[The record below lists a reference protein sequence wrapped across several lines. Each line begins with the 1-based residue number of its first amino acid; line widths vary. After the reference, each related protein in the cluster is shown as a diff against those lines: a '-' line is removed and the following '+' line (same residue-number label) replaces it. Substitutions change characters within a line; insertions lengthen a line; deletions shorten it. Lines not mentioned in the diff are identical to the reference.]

1 MDAVNNYSFKR
12 RVKMR
17 QIIALVVTAFISLAA
32 TAADAGIT
40 VSDAWGR
47 ATAPGQDSGMVE
59 FSILSKNDAKL
70 VLISSTAANRVEIH
84 SMTHANGK
92 MLMRP
97 VDFIAL
103 PAGKV
108 VDLAKIQNHVMLI
121 NLKRPLKTGESIP
134 LLLTIEFA
142 DKRSVTVEVK
152 AEIKAHGASHGMG
165 GMHDM

>member
-1 MDAVNNYSFKR
+1 
-12 RVKMR
+12 MR

-32 TAADAGIT
+32 SAADVGIT

-59 FSILSKNDAKL
+59 FSILSKSDAKL
-70 VLISSTAANRVEIH
+70 VSISSTAANRVEIH

-108 VDLAKIQNHVMLI
+108 IDLAKIQNHAMLI
-121 NLKRPLKTGESIP
+121 RLKQPLKAGDSIP

-142 DKRSVTVEVK
+142 DKHSVSVEAK
-152 AEIKAHGASHGMG
+152 AEIKAQAVNHGMG
-165 GMHDM
+165 GMHDMTGM